1 MLATY
6 IEEFV
11 ESLKVEYIEEEM
23 KRVKEITK
31 KLNKSYYADNESET
45 ENCHVVGSLGRE
57 TAIKSFSDV
66 DMLFVLPISK
76 KKQYSDHE
84 SNGQKNLLQDVKN
97 KIKERYPKTIVRG
110 DGQVVVVSFKKV
122 NKIVEVCP
130 VFENEDG
137 SFTYPDS
144 NNGGKWRKT
153 DPKPE
158 IEESKLFNQTTNQ
171 NFNNVCY
178 LIRAWKNNKGFKFGG
193 LLVDTLVYKFL
204 DENPKYQTATFIDY
218 LDLLKDLFG
227 YLKDLN
233 EEQSYWYAL
242 GSNQHVYNKK
252 CKFVKN
258 AKTAYELIKD
268 LDEESENIYESFIDL
283 FGKNFPVPDTV
294 TEKHIILLNDTRA
307 KYTEEFIEKKFN
319 VDIRYSLKIECE
331 ITQNGYRTGLLREF
345 LQKKLRIQ
353 KQKKLKFF
361 IKKNELEEVFK
372 DNVIIHDKIKY
383 DVYWKVLNRGDEA
396 IRRNCIRG
404 EITKGETTK
413 TEHSVFNGDHLVE
426 CYIVYKN
433 TVVARDQIRVPI
445 QAV

>member
-11 ESLKVEYIEEEM
+11 ESLKIEDIEDET

-31 KLNKSYYADNESET
+31 RLNKSYYDGNESET
-45 ENCHVVGSLGRE
+45 ENCYVVGSLGRG

-66 DMLFVLPISK
+66 DMLFVLPSNK
-76 KKQYSDHE
+76 KKQYNDHE
-84 SNGQKNLLQDVKN
+84 GNGQSKLLQEVK
-97 KIKERYPKTIVRG
+97 KEIKKRYPKTIVRG
-110 DGQVVVVSFKKV
+110 DGQVIVVSFEKGT
-122 NKIVEVCP
+122 KIIEVCP
-130 VFENEDG
+130 VFENSDG

-144 NNGGKWRKT
+144 NHNGKWKIT
-153 DPKPE
+153 NPLPE
-158 IEESKLFNQTTNQ
+158 IAESVTFDLTTGK
-171 NFNNVCY
+171 NFSNICY
-178 LIRAWKNNKGFKFGG
+178 LVRAWKNNKGFKFGG
-193 LLVDTLVYKFL
+193 LLVDTLVYNFL
-204 DENPKYQTATFIDY
+204 TKNTQYQTATFIDY
-218 LDLLKDLFG
+218 LDILKDLFG

-233 EEQSYWYAL
+233 EEQSYWNAL
-242 GSNQHVYNKK
+242 GSNQQVYNKN

-258 AKTAYELIKD
+258 AKLAYELIKD
-268 LDEESENIYESFIDL
+268 LNEESENIYESFIDL

-372 DNVIIHDKIKY
+372 DNVIIQDKIKY